1 MKRIN
6 EFKRNKIFILNSLN
20 DYRFKLY
27 FLIILI
33 LSIYCTSSV
42 FKSNIFLETYYSFI
56 NSWVFL
62 VLSFVFTIVTLDFC
76 KKYSN
81 KYSLMIR
88 HKNKSTFIKK
98 LIFPFFII
106 CSSIFLIFL
115 LLIFSLLIIKN
126 GPLPHT
132 FKFVYDLNISFYLV
146 YVILRFFIFLMLFSF
161 FIYMC
166 YFLVGPNITFAIYIV
181 ISLFQFFCSSNKLF
195 FPYFLNGFLYDNFF
209 MDLTYTVGNILVFEV
224 LIYLIYKSLSLNK
237 TFIVGK
243 IKFIFLKSFYSIK
256 KKIKIILPMLIS
268 YIILL
273 IFILSN
279 YKNSGYSSANL
290 FYGNI
295 AETDLLFL
303 LQKTV
308 KSFLTIYIG
317 YYFIVSDLNR
327 AKEYLFLRM
336 QKKDWF
342 LYKNLFLT
350 ISIIIFKLASFALY
364 IILKSVYHYNDSVN
378 FILVISDLFY
388 ILTIIE
394 LIYFLIFSSFS
405 KINILKIILFLLFT
419 IIYIL
424 KGFYIGL
431 PLIVILYFTLF
442 LLNYVKTIKG
452 SNVIYF

>member
-1 MKRIN
+1 
-6 EFKRNKIFILNSLN
+6 
-20 DYRFKLY
+20 
-27 FLIILI
+27 
-33 LSIYCTSSV
+33 
-42 FKSNIFLETYYSFI
+42 
-56 NSWVFL
+56 
-62 VLSFVFTIVTLDFC
+62 
-76 KKYSN
+76 
-81 KYSLMIR
+81 
-88 HKNKSTFIKK
+88 
-98 LIFPFFII
+98 
-106 CSSIFLIFL
+106 
-115 LLIFSLLIIKN
+115 
-126 GPLPHT
+126 
-132 FKFVYDLNISFYLV
+132 
-146 YVILRFFIFLMLFSF
+146 
-161 FIYMC
+161 
-166 YFLVGPNITFAIYIV
+166 
-181 ISLFQFFCSSNKLF
+181 
-195 FPYFLNGFLYDNFF
+195 

-224 LIYLIYKSLSLNK
+224 LIYLIYNSLSLNK
-237 TFIVGK
+237 TFIIGK

-308 KSFLTIYIG
+308 KSFLAIYIG

-364 IILKSVYHYNDSVN
+364 IILK
-378 FILVISDLFY
+378 
-388 ILTIIE
+388 
-394 LIYFLIFSSFS
+394 
-405 KINILKIILFLLFT
+405 
-419 IIYIL
+419 
-424 KGFYIGL
+424 GFYIGL